1 MRVLFDLTVQLY
13 EVLLRVDKSVP
24 HLRYI
29 DAGRGR
35 WGGAAISVATLL
47 WPGLRIFQ
55 LVPLGTKLRES

>member
-29 DAGRGR
+29 DAGRG
-35 WGGAAISVATLL
+35 GAAISVATLL